1 MTAFIDTNVLIRHLI
16 GEPIDQAEQATRT
29 LSSRATLLLSDI
41 VIAEAIYVLQKV
53 YSVDRP
59 TISDVMKSL
68 IAFPSIQVVDE
79 PTVLRALEVFVNH
92 RLHFVDAYLVASAE
106 STGVNKVVSFDQ
118 GIDRVKTINR
128 VVPV

>member
-16 GEPIDQAEQATRT
+16 GEPADQAKQATRT
-29 LSSRATLLLSDI
+29 LSSLETWLLSDI

-92 RLHFVDAYLVASAE
+92 RLQFVDAYLVASAE

>member
-16 GEPIDQAEQATRT
+16 GEPVDQANQATRT
-29 LSSRATLLLSDI
+29 LSSHETLLLSDI
-41 VIAEAIYVLQKV
+41 VVAEAIYVLQKV

-79 PTVLRALEVFVNH
+79 PTVLRALEIFVNH
-92 RLHFVDAYLVASAE
+92 RLHVVDAYLVASAE

>member
-16 GEPIDQAEQATRT
+16 GEPVDQAEQATRT
-29 LSSRATLLLSDI
+29 LSLRETLLLSDI
-41 VIAEAIYVLQKV
+41 VIAETIYVLQKV

-79 PTVLRALEVFVNH
+79 PTVLRALETAPGYQRAQDILLRAVE
-92 RLHFVDAYLVASAE
+92 RRRQS
-106 STGVNKVVSFDQ
+106 SQ
-118 GIDRVKTINR
+118 GNSH
-128 VVPV
+128 P

>member
-16 GEPIDQAEQATRT
+16 GEPADQAKQATRT
-29 LSSRATLLLSDI
+29 LSSLETLLLSDI

-68 IAFPSIQVVDE
+68 IASRRSRSL
-79 PTVLRALEVFVNH
+79 T
-92 RLHFVDAYLVASAE
+92 
-106 STGVNKVVSFDQ
+106 
-118 GIDRVKTINR
+118 NR
-128 VVPV
+128 QCCEHLKSS

>member
-16 GEPIDQAEQATRT
+16 GEPADQAKQATRT
-29 LSSRATLLLSDI
+29 LSSLETLLLSDI

-68 IAFPSIQVVDE
+68 LAFPSIQVVDE
-79 PTVLRALEVFVNH
+79 PTVLRALEIFVNH
-92 RLHFVDAYLVASAE
+92 RLHFVDAFLAASAE